1 MLISN
6 RLSNLLTVLSTKL
19 LRQFSLLVFFTI
31 TGMGLFAQTDTNDSI
46 PIDNESQKKPQNFIL
61 ESRIIRT
68 AKDSV
73 KINYKTQKAY
83 LYGNAKVE
91 YEKITLEAAYIEIDF
106 VNNTVYATG
115 MPDSSG
121 KMIGE
126 PVFKEG
132 ADEYQTTEMR
142 YNFTTRKGLV
152 YNVTKQ
158 DGDAYVFLA
167 EGKKMPDNTTYVHQ
181 GHFTTCSLP
190 HPHYS
195 IRYNK
200 GKIIPDDKIVTGP
213 IYMEIED
220 IPIPLILPFGFFP
233 NKKGRANGI
242 LIPSYGYTEARGY
255 FLSNGGYYTGLG
267 EHIDL
272 ALRGDIYTKG
282 SWAIRALSNYN
293 WRYVANG
300 NVQLQFAKNKSGE
313 TDTDNYGEEQQYFI
327 RWDHR
332 QDQKANPNSNFSA
345 NVNFGSTQYN
355 KLNSYNV
362 NDIVSNEFQSSIS
375 YSTRIGNNNLNINI
389 NHNQN
394 SSSHQMTLLLPTLS
408 FSTQRINPFQR
419 KLPVGKTRW
428 YEKINFTYNLEA
440 RNQLTTTDSM
450 LLKTQFSDFENGIK
464 HSIPLSVTVPV
475 GYFNWTNNIN
485 LNEYWYFSTVSK
497 VWDPNL
503 IVNGVDTGGVVINEN
518 MGFKAGHDASFSSG
532 VSTRIYGMFGL
543 KYGPVRYMRHVLTP
557 TIGFSY
563 RPNISKELNYYRE
576 YVNDDGDVIRYT
588 IFEGGIFGGPQDGK
602 SGAINLSLNNTLE
615 AKIRSR
621 KDTVTGMKKIR
632 IIESFTLSTS
642 YDLAKDS
649 FQLSPLSVSARTT
662 IFKQIGVQ
670 FTGSWDFYAFDPVT
684 KTRIKKLNWEVNKK
698 LLRQNSYNINFS
710 LNYNLSANTFKNKK
724 KTKPEFKSEQGSSE
738 ELRQVNSFPD
748 RYVDFNN
755 PWSLNIYYSY
765 VYNDAFNTSQNNYLK
780 TRIITL
786 NLSGDVNIT
795 KKWKIGFT
803 TGYDFKAKD
812 LSITT
817 IDIYR
822 DLHCWELMFNW
833 IPIGFRKSYNLTV
846 RVKSPLLQD
855 LKLTKKRDW
864 QDQQLF

>member
-19 LRQFSLLVFFTI
+19 LRLFILLVILTFTVPN
-31 TGMGLFAQTDTNDSI
+31 LFAQSLKTDSLTSDSI
-46 PIDNESQKKPQNFIL
+46 IPKKPQNFIL

-83 LYGNAKVE
+83 LFGNAKVE
-91 YEKITLEAAYIEIDF
+91 YENITLEAAYIEIDF

-132 ADEYQTTEMR
+132 ADEYKTTVMK

-158 DGDAYVFLA
+158 DGDAYIFLA
-167 EGKKMPDNTTYVHQ
+167 EGKKMPDNTTYVHK

-220 IPIPLILPFGFFP
+220 IPIPLVLPFGFFP
-233 NKKGRANGI
+233 NKRGRANGI
-242 LIPSYGYTEARGY
+242 LIPSYGYTENRGY
-255 FLSNGGYYTGLG
+255 FLSNGGYYIGLG
-267 EHIDL
+267 EHVDL

-282 SWAIRALSNYN
+282 SWALRALSNYN
-293 WRYVANG
+293 WRYKANG
-300 NVQLQFAKNKSGE
+300 NVQVQFAKNKYGE
-313 TDTDNYGEEQQYFI
+313 TDTDNYSEEQQYFI
-327 RWDHR
+327 NWFHR
-332 QDQKANPNSNFSA
+332 QDPKANPNSNFTA

-355 KLNSYNV
+355 KLNSYNA

-394 SSSHQMTLLLPTLS
+394 SSSHQMTLLLPTLT

-419 KLPVGKTRW
+419 KLQVGKTRW
-428 YEKINFTYNLEA
+428 YEKINFTYNMEA
-440 RNQLTTTDSM
+440 RNQLITTDSM
-450 LLKTQFSDFENGIK
+450 LSKTQFSDFDNGIK
-464 HSIPLSVTVPV
+464 HNIPLSVTIPV

-485 LNEYWYFSTVSK
+485 LNEYWYFSTINK
-497 VWDPNL
+497 TWDPNL
-503 IVNGVDTGGVVINEN
+503 IVNNVDTGGVVSQEN
-518 MGFKAGHDASFSSG
+518 LGFSAAHDVSFSSG
-532 VSTRIYGMFGL
+532 MSTRIYGMFGL
-543 KYGPVRYMRHVLTP
+543 KYGPVRYLRHVLTP
-557 TIGFSY
+557 TASFSY

-588 IFEGGIFGGPQDGK
+588 IYEGGIFGSPPDGK

-615 AKIRSR
+615 AKIRSK

-632 IIESFTLSTS
+632 IIESFTLGTS
-642 YDLAKDS
+642 YDLAKEE
-649 FQLSPLSVSARTT
+649 FQLAPLSVLARTT
-662 IFKQIGVQ
+662 ILKQIGVQ
-670 FTGSWDFYAFDPVT
+670 FTGNWDFYAFDPVT
-684 KTRIKKLNWEVNKK
+684 KTRINKLNWEVNNK
-698 LLRQNSYNINFS
+698 LLRQNSYNINLT
-710 LNYNLSANTFKNKK
+710 LNYSLSANTFKNKK
-724 KTKPEFKSEQGSSE
+724 KPKPEYKSEQGSSE
-738 ELRQVNSFPD
+738 ELRQVNTFPEH
-748 RYVDFNN
+748 YVDFNN
-755 PWSLNIYYSY
+755 PWNVTVNYSY
-765 VYNDAFNTSQNNYLK
+765 VYTDAFNTSQNNYIR
-780 TRIITL
+780 TRVTTL
-786 NLSGDVNIT
+786 NFSGDVNIT
-795 KKWKIGFT
+795 KKWKIGVSS
-803 TGYDFKAKD
+803 GYDFTAKD
-812 LSITT
+812 LTFTT

-833 IPIGFRKSYNLTV
+833 IPTGFRRSFNLTV

-864 QDQQLF
+864 RDF